1 MPYNQGNGAIRL
13 HVVTRPRQCLGLRN
27 TIGDRCAGGRH
38 SPLLRAEATRLPI
51 ILIFVLVTE

>member
-13 HVVTRPRQCLGLRN
+13 HVVTRPRQCLGLCY
-27 TIGDRCAGGRH
+27 TIGDGCAGGRH

>member
-27 TIGDRCAGGRH
+27 TIGDGCARWRH
-38 SPLLRAEATRLPI
+38 GPLLRAKATRLPI